1 MKIEQSITEPIDN
14 KDVSLSIKNIV
25 KMINIGGIPVGV
37 VHYFREDSNTNIT
50 RVFFFKGPCYTAYSF
65 GINYSPDEN
74 ISPEERQDKFTRL
87 LSLTMIMNRVMG
99 WPESGKNAEYLAKIG
114 NCPEIKEGV
123 YFIIR
128 TVGPTLLS
136 MINESPGMM
145 ALDNFVAFLD
155 NENIKED

>member
-74 ISPEERQDKFTRL
+74 ISPEEMQDKFTRL
-87 LSLTMIMNRVMG
+87 LSLTMVLQMIPG
-99 WPESGKNAEYLAKIG
+99 WSASGKNEDYLAKIG

-128 TVGPTLLS
+128 TAGKTLFS
-136 MINESPGMM
+136 IINESPGMI
-145 ALDNFVAFLD
+145 ALDNFVSFLD
-155 NENIKED
+155 DENIKED